1 MESAPRVKLR
11 PSISGRWLPGQW
23 PADAA
28 GRKNMAL
35 LVQLRWVAIAGQIV
49 TILFVHWGM
58 GISLPILA
66 MLLVAS
72 IAAAVNIVTF
82 AALRRR
88 TDVALA
94 ELFVALLFD
103 VLLLTVQL
111 YLSGGATN
119 PFISLYLL
127 QVALGAVL
135 LDRWSIWG
143 IVIMSALC
151 IAMLS
156 FVYRPLHLTDALEGH
171 LFDLHIV
178 GTWICLTMIAVL
190 LVLFMTPV
198 ARNLQAREAYLAR
211 LRQQAAEEEHIV
223 RMGLLASGA
232 AHELGTPLS
241 QLAVVLGDWRHMPEI
256 SGHPALKEEVEEM
269 QAAVQRCKAIVT
281 GILLSA
287 GEARG
292 EAPEVTNVRDF
303 MEGIA
308 RDWRT
313 ANPGMPLHC
322 DFGPHDYPRI
332 VADPVIR
339 QAIGNLLDNAREAGA
354 SYIDL
359 LVGRDSHSLNIA
371 VRDNGSGFSEAML
384 ADFGKP
390 YRSSKGSDGR
400 GMGLFLVV
408 NVVRKLGGSVSASN
422 GADGGALI
430 LMRLPLGT
438 VALEEQADE

>member
-1 MESAPRVKLR
+1 MSRNLPISTLWQ
-11 PSISGRWLPGQW
+11 PSQW

-28 GRKNMAL
+28 GRKNLAL
-35 LVQLRWVAIAGQIV
+35 LVQLRWLAIAGQLI
-49 TILFVHWGM
+49 TILTVHFGM
-58 GISLPILA
+58 GIHLPIA
-66 MLLVAS
+66 PMLLVAGMAILMNALS
-72 IAAAVNIVTF
+72 F
-82 AALRRR
+82 GALRKR
-88 TDVALA
+88 TDVSHA
-94 ELFVALLFD
+94 ELFLSLLFD
-103 VLLLTVQL
+103 VLLLTAQL

-119 PFISLYLL
+119 PFISLYLV

-143 IVIMSALC
+143 IVFVSALC
-151 IAMLS
+151 AGLLALH
-156 FVYRPLHLTDALEGH
+156 YRPLDLSGALEGH

-190 LVLFMTPV
+190 LVLFVLPV
-198 ARNLQAREAYLAR
+198 TRNLQVRDAYLAK

-256 SGHPALKEEVEEM
+256 TDHPALVEEVQEM
-269 QAAVQRCKAIVT
+269 QAAVGRCKEIVT
-281 GILLSA
+281 GILLSS

-292 EAPEVTNVRDF
+292 EAPAITNVREFID
-303 MEGIA
+303 GIA
-308 RDWRT
+308 SDWRK
-313 ANPGMPLHC
+313 ANPGMPLRC

-332 VADPVIR
+332 IADPVIR

-359 LVGRDSHSLNIA
+359 LVGRDSTSLNIA
-371 VRDNGSGFSEAML
+371 VRDNGSGFTSEML
-384 ADFGKP
+384 EDFGKP
-390 YRSSKGSDGR
+390 YRSSKGKEGH
-400 GMGLFLVV
+400 GLGLFLVV

-430 LMRLPLGT
+430 LLRLPLGT
-438 VALEEQADE
+438 VGLEEETLGEP

>member
-1 MESAPRVKLR
+1 MKCGLPISA
-11 PSISGRWLPGQW
+11 RWLPSQW

-35 LVQLRWVAIAGQIV
+35 LVQLRWIAIAGQVV

-58 GISLPILA
+58 GINLPIAA

-72 IAAAVNIVTF
+72 VAAAVNIVTF
-82 AALRRR
+82 AALRYR
-88 TDVALA
+88 TDIAHA
-94 ELFVALLFD
+94 ELLLALLFD
-103 VLLLTVQL
+103 VLLLTAQL

-143 IVIMSALC
+143 VVTMSALC
-151 IAMLS
+151 AAMLS
-156 FVYRPLHLTDALEGH
+156 FVYRPLGLTDALEGH

-190 LVLFMTPV
+190 LVLFMGRV
-198 ARNLQAREAYLAR
+198 NRNLQEREAYLAR

-256 SGHPALKEEVEEM
+256 TDHASLVEEVEEM
-269 QAAVQRCKAIVT
+269 QAAVRRCKSIVT

-292 EAPEVTNVRDF
+292 EAPEVTTLRDF
-303 MEGIA
+303 IDGIA
-308 RDWRT
+308 ANWRA
-313 ANPGMPLHC
+313 ANPGMPLRC
-322 DFGPHDYPRI
+322 EFGPYDYPPI
-332 VADPVIR
+332 IADPVIR

-354 SYIDL
+354 SYVDL
-359 LVGRDSHSLNIA
+359 LVGRDSHSINIA
-371 VRDNGSGFSEAML
+371 VRDNGSGFSEQML

-390 YRSSKGSDGR
+390 YRSSKGKEGH
-400 GMGLFLVV
+400 GLGLFLVV

-422 GADGGALI
+422 GADGGAMI
-430 LMRLPLGT
+430 LLRLPLGT
-438 VALEEQADE
+438 LALEGTGR

>member
-1 MESAPRVKLR
+1 MKHSLPIRA
-11 PSISGRWLPGQW
+11 RWLPGQW

-28 GRKNMAL
+28 ARKNMAL
-35 LVQLRWVAIAGQIV
+35 LVQLRWIAIAGQVV

-58 GISLPILA
+58 GISVPIKA
-66 MLLVAS
+66 MLLVATV
-72 IAAAVNIVTF
+72 AAAVNIVTF
-82 AALRRR
+82 AALRHR
-88 TDVALA
+88 TDVAHA
-94 ELFVALLFD
+94 ELFLALLFD
-103 VLLLTVQL
+103 VLLLTAQL

-127 QVALGAVL
+127 QVALGAAL

-143 IVIMSALC
+143 IVLVSAVC
-151 IAMLS
+151 AATLS
-156 FVYRPLHLTDALEGH
+156 FAYRPLGLTDALEGH

-190 LVLFMTPV
+190 LVLFMGRV
-198 ARNLQAREAYLAR
+198 NRNLQEREAYLAR
-211 LRQQAAEEEHIV
+211 LRQEAAEEEHIV

-241 QLAVVLGDWRHMPEI
+241 QLAVVLGDWRRMPEI
-256 SGHPALKEEVEEM
+256 TDHPPLLEEVEEM
-269 QAAVQRCKAIVT
+269 QAAVRRCKTIVT

-292 EAPEVTNVRDF
+292 EAPEVTNLRDF
-303 MEGIA
+303 IDGIA
-308 RDWRT
+308 ADWRA
-313 ANPGMPLHC
+313 ANPGMPLRC
-322 DFGPHDYPRI
+322 DFGPHNYPPI
-332 VADPVIR
+332 IADPVLR

-354 SYIDL
+354 TYIDL
-359 LVGRDSHSLNIA
+359 LVGRDSHSINIA
-371 VRDNGSGFSEAML
+371 VRDNGNGFSEQML

-390 YRSSKGSDGR
+390 YRSSKGKEGH
-400 GMGLFLVV
+400 GLGLFLVV

-430 LMRLPLGT
+430 LLRLPLGT
-438 VALEEQADE
+438 VALGEANR

>member
-1 MESAPRVKLR
+1 MKRRLP
-11 PSISGRWLPGQW
+11 ISLRWLPSQW

-35 LVQLRWVAIAGQIV
+35 LVQLRWIAIAGQV
-49 TILFVHWGM
+49 GTILFVHWGM
-58 GISLPILA
+58 GISLPIAA

-72 IAAAVNIVTF
+72 VAAAVNIVTF
-82 AALRRR
+82 AALRHR
-88 TDVALA
+88 TDVAHI
-94 ELFVALLFD
+94 ELFLALLFD
-103 VLLLTVQL
+103 VLLLTAQL

-119 PFISLYLL
+119 PFIALYLL
-127 QVALGAVL
+127 QVALGTVL
-135 LDRWSIWG
+135 LDRWSVWG
-143 IVIMSALC
+143 IVLVSALC
-151 IAMLS
+151 AALLS
-156 FVYRPLHLTDALEGH
+156 FVYRPLGLSDALEGH

-190 LVLFMTPV
+190 LVLFMAPV

-241 QLAVVLGDWRHMPEI
+241 QLAVVLGDWRHMSEI
-256 SGHPALKEEVEEM
+256 TDHPALVEEVGEM

-292 EAPEVTNVRDF
+292 EAPEVTNVRAFID
-303 MEGIA
+303 GIA
-308 RDWRT
+308 AEWRA
-313 ANPGMPLHC
+313 ANPGMPLRC

-359 LVGRDSHSLNIA
+359 LVGRDSHSINIA
-371 VRDNGSGFSEAML
+371 VRDNGSGFTEDML

-390 YRSSKGSDGR
+390 YRSSKGKEGH
-400 GMGLFLVV
+400 GLGLFLVV

-430 LMRLPLGT
+430 LLRLPLGT
-438 VALEEQADE
+438 VALEETEQ

>member
-1 MESAPRVKLR
+1 MKRRLP
-11 PSISGRWLPGQW
+11 ISLRWLPSQW

-35 LVQLRWVAIAGQIV
+35 LVQLRWIAIAGQV
-49 TILFVHWGM
+49 GTILFVHWGM
-58 GISLPILA
+58 GISLPIAA

-72 IAAAVNIVTF
+72 VAAAVNIVTF
-82 AALRRR
+82 AALRHR
-88 TDVALA
+88 TDVAHI
-94 ELFVALLFD
+94 ELFLALLFD
-103 VLLLTVQL
+103 VLLLTAQL

-119 PFISLYLL
+119 PFIALYLL
-127 QVALGAVL
+127 QVALGTVL
-135 LDRWSIWG
+135 LDRWSVWG
-143 IVIMSALC
+143 IVMVSALC
-151 IAMLS
+151 AALLS
-156 FVYRPLHLTDALEGH
+156 FVYRPLGLSDALEGH

-190 LVLFMTPV
+190 LVLFMAPV

-241 QLAVVLGDWRHMPEI
+241 QLAVVLGDWRHMSEI
-256 SGHPALKEEVEEM
+256 TDHPALVEEVGEM

-292 EAPEVTNVRDF
+292 EAPEVTNVRAFID
-303 MEGIA
+303 GIA
-308 RDWRT
+308 AEWRA
-313 ANPGMPLHC
+313 ANPGMPLRC

-354 SYIDL
+354 TYIDL
-359 LVGRDSHSLNIA
+359 LVGRDSHSINIA
-371 VRDNGSGFSEAML
+371 VRDNGSGFTEDML

-390 YRSSKGSDGR
+390 YRSSKGKEGH
-400 GMGLFLVV
+400 GLGLFLVV

-430 LMRLPLGT
+430 LLRLPLGT
-438 VALEEQADE
+438 VALEETEQ

>member
-1 MESAPRVKLR
+1 MKHSLPIRA
-11 PSISGRWLPGQW
+11 RWLPSQW

-35 LVQLRWVAIAGQIV
+35 LVQLRWIAIAGQVV
-49 TILFVHWGM
+49 TILFVHWAM
-58 GISLPILA
+58 GISLPIAA

-72 IAAAVNIVTF
+72 VAASVNIVTF
-82 AALRRR
+82 AALRHR
-88 TDVALA
+88 TDVAHA
-94 ELFVALLFD
+94 ELFLALLFD
-103 VLLLTVQL
+103 VLLLTAQL

-143 IVIMSALC
+143 IVLVSALC
-151 IAMLS
+151 AAMLS
-156 FVYRPLHLTDALEGH
+156 FVYRPLGLTDALEGH

-190 LVLFMTPV
+190 LVLFMGRV
-198 ARNLQAREAYLAR
+198 NRNLQEREAYLAR

-241 QLAVVLGDWRHMPEI
+241 QLAVVLGDWRRMPEI
-256 SGHPALKEEVEEM
+256 TDHAPLLEEVEEM
-269 QAAVQRCKAIVT
+269 QAAVQRCKTIVT

-292 EAPEVTNVRDF
+292 EAPEVTNLRDF
-303 MEGIA
+303 IDGIA
-308 RDWRT
+308 ADWRA
-313 ANPGMPLHC
+313 ANPGAPLGC
-322 DFGPHDYPRI
+322 DFGPHDYPPI
-332 VADPVIR
+332 IADPVIR

-354 SYIDL
+354 TYIDL
-359 LVGRDSHSLNIA
+359 LVGRDSHSINIA
-371 VRDNGSGFSEAML
+371 VRDNGSGFSEQML

-390 YRSSKGSDGR
+390 YRSSKGKEGH
-400 GMGLFLVV
+400 GLGLFLVV

-422 GADGGALI
+422 GADGGAMI
-430 LMRLPLGT
+430 LLRLPLGT
-438 VALEEQADE
+438 LALEEVDR